1 MPMTEP
7 GHTSRKATPWQT
19 AKAVLSA
26 FIGIRRRA
34 AHEHDVVTLSPVH
47 VIVAG
52 IIAAVIF
59 VLSLVMLV
67 RFITG

>member
-1 MPMTEP
+1 MLMTEP
-7 GHTSRKATPWQT
+7 ADTPRKATSLQVV
-19 AKAVLSA
+19 KAVLSA
-26 FIGIRRRA
+26 FIGIRKRA
-34 AHEHDVVTLSPVH
+34 AHQRDLVTLTPLQ

>member
-1 MPMTEP
+1 MLMAEP
-7 GHTSRKATPWQT
+7 DLASRKATPWQVV
-19 AKAVLSA
+19 KAVLSA

-34 AHEHDVVTLSPVH
+34 AHEHDAVTLSPVH

-59 VLSLVMLV
+59 VLGLVMLV
-67 RFITG
+67 RFITS